1 MVKRKGMGGLMRKS
15 ILGIALGAVAMTLA
29 SCEQRAAAPV
39 PDLSGTWAR
48 EYLGFEPPDSGP
60 GPIANLS
67 RIPTGQANLDV
78 PVGDYKNPLLKP
90 AAAEVLKKR
99 GEISLSGKNF
109 PQPSDQC
116 GPHPMPY
123 ILWQWEIQLL
133 QQKDEVVILYM
144 SDHHFR
150 HVNLNSEHP
159 ARVTPS
165 WSGDSVGHY
174 EGDTLVIDTIG
185 V

>member
-1 MVKRKGMGGLMRKS
+1 MRKS

-39 PDLSGTWAR
+39 PDLPGLWAR
-48 EYLGFEPPDSGP
+48 EYIGFEPPDSGP

-109 PQPSDQC
+109 PQPPTNAARIPCLTSC
-116 GPHPMPY
+116 GSGRFSSFNRRM
-123 ILWQWEIQLL
+123 
-133 QQKDEVVILYM
+133 
-144 SDHHFR
+144 R
-150 HVNLNSEHP
+150 
-159 ARVTPS
+159 
-165 WSGDSVGHY
+165 WSSS
-174 EGDTLVIDTIG
+174 I
-185 V
+185 